1 MHRFSFK
8 AILAGVVL
16 MLVLLPAIA
25 LGLWYLASWWFQSQ
39 GGGDAQMAQAV
50 TEFLDGNLG
59 TLALLLVGGAMCI
72 PGGYVTARLAM
83 AHPYANNLV
92 VAGLLTAISVGLA
105 LGTGSGWDW
114 WFDLANAFFTV
125 AGCWFGAWLAVR
137 RRGAAATSSL

>member
-16 MLVLLPAIA
+16 MLLLLPAIA
-25 LGLWYLASWWFQSQ
+25 YGLWYLVALWFQQQ
-39 GGGDAQMAQAV
+39 GAGDAQMAQAV

-72 PGGYVTARLAM
+72 PGGYVTARLAP

-92 VAGLLTAISVGLA
+92 VAGMLTAISIGLA

-125 AGCWFGAWLAVR
+125 AGCWCGAWLAVP
-137 RRGAAATSSL
+137 RRGAAAASTL

>member
-1 MHRFSFK
+1 MSFVHRFSFK

-25 LGLWYLASWWFQSQ
+25 YGLWYLASWWFQSQ
-39 GGGDAQMAQAV
+39 GGGDAPMAQAV

-59 TLALLLVGGAMCI
+59 TLALLLAGGAMCI
-72 PGGYVTARLAM
+72 PGGYVTARLAP

-92 VAGLLTAISVGLA
+92 VAALLTAISIGLA
-105 LGTGSGWDW
+105 IGTGSGWDW

-125 AGCWFGAWLAVR
+125 AGCWFGGWLVA
-137 RRGAAATSSL
+137 RRGR